1 MIHRLFS
8 LDGRTAA
15 ITGAAGILG
24 RVFAEALVEAG
35 ARVALIDLEAPA
47 DLAKQLSKDGGPA
60 VQAYACDLRKPET
73 FTQLVDSIEHD
84 LGSIDVLLS
93 NAATK
98 GDKLSA
104 FFAPDSAFD
113 PALWREV
120 MAVNLDAMFFLCRIV
135 GSRMATRGS
144 GSLILTSSI
153 YGAVAPDQRI
163 YEGSSYQGHQ
173 VSSPAVYSASKAGV
187 IGLSRHLAALWGASG
202 VRVNCLVP
210 GGVQSGQND
219 VFNAKYSAR
228 VPMGRMAA
236 PQDLVG
242 AVIFLSSGASSYVT
256 GQVLAV
262 DGGLTAW

>member
-8 LDGRTAA
+8 LDGCTAVV
-15 ITGAAGILG
+15 TGAAGILG

-35 ARVALIDLEAPA
+35 ARVALVDLEAPA
-47 DLAKQLSKDGGPA
+47 DLARQLSKDGGPSI
-60 VQAYACDLRKPET
+60 QAYACDLRKPET

-84 LGSIDVLLS
+84 LGPIDVLLS

-104 FFAPDSAFD
+104 FFAPDAEFE
-113 PALWREV
+113 PGLWREI
-120 MAVNLDAMFFLCRIV
+120 MSVNLDAMFFLCRIV
-135 GSRMATRGS
+135 GSRMATRGG

-153 YGAVAPDQRI
+153 YGVIAPDQRI
-163 YEGSSYQGHQ
+163 YEGSSYLGHQ

-219 VFNAKYSAR
+219 VLNSKYSAR
-228 VPMGRMAA
+228 VPMGRMAT

-242 AVIFLSSGASSYVT
+242 AVIFLSSSASSYVT